1 MPSTDECAEIFTDLG
16 LTTLEAQIYVFLLQ
30 HSPAT
35 GYKIAKGIGRSFPST
50 YKALASLESKGA
62 ILVEDGATRLSRAVA
77 PEELMDQLEHRFR
90 QQRHRAV
97 AAVSQLV
104 RSPDDTRIYQ
114 LTSVDQVYER
124 SRRMLAEGQE
134 RALLELFPEPLEALR
149 EPVEE
154 AARRGLNIT
163 ARIYAPASLSGVR
176 LVQSPYGSQNLRTFR
191 SQWFSIFID
200 GRQFLLA
207 HLLEEGK
214 GVIHA
219 TWSANPYLART
230 LYTHANSDF
239 HHYSFYPFLEAAK
252 SVDELRAEYDR
263 LREAFPASGD
273 LGFKDLII
281 DFVGSRAQAPKEE
294 GE

>member
-1 MPSTDECAEIFTDLG
+1 MSNAEECVNAFTELG
-16 LTTLEAQIYVFLLQ
+16 LTTLEAQIYAFLLQ

-62 ILVEDGATRLSRAVA
+62 ILVEDGATRLSRAVP

-90 QQRHRAV
+90 QQRRRA
-97 AAVSQLV
+97 ATAVSQLT

-114 LTSVDQVYER
+114 LTSIDQVYER

-149 EPVEE
+149 GPVEE
-154 AARRGLNIT
+154 AARRGLDIT
-163 ARIYAPASLSGVR
+163 VRIYAPASLSGVR
-176 LVQSPYGSQNLRTFR
+176 LIQSPYGPQNLRTFR

-207 HLLEEGK
+207 HLLKEDK

-239 HHYSFYPFLEAAK
+239 HHYSFYPFLETAE
-252 SVDELRAEYDR
+252 SVEGLRAEYDR
-263 LREAFPASGD
+263 LREAFPAGGD
-273 LGFKDLII
+273 LGFKDLIV
-281 DFVGSRAQAPKEE
+281 DFARSGDQAPEEE